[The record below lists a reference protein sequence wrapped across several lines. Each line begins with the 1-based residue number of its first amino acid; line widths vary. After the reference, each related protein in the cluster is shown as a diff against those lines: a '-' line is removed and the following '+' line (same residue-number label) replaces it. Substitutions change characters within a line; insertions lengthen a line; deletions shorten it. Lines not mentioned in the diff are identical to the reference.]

1 MKKFISRSALVV
13 STASFFAM
21 GFSALAQTATNTPPA
36 VPKWDTSV
44 SLGLTLTRGNSD
56 TEVFTAQIL
65 SDKKKD
71 GHEFHLGADGS
82 YGKNDGVKNNETLH
96 GFAQYNRLFT
106 ERAYGYARFDA
117 LHDAIADVEYRLT
130 LSPGVGY
137 YFIKR
142 PMTSLNGEFGPGF
155 VYEKQGDHTEGYIT
169 LRFAEKFEHKFNER
183 SKFWQSVEILPQVDN
198 FDNTLIKSEIGIETA
213 ITGNFSL
220 RAYIQDTYDT
230 EPAPGRE
237 KNDLKLVAA
246 IAYKF

>member
-1 MKKFISRSALVV
+1 MKQNISRLALGLAG
-13 STASFFAM
+13 SSFLFL
-21 GFSALAQTATNTPPA
+21 GLSALAQTVTNTPP

-44 SLGLTLTRGNSD
+44 SMGLTLTRGNSD

-65 SDKKKD
+65 SDKKED
-71 GHEFHLGADGS
+71 ANEYHLGADGS
-82 YGKNDGVKNNETLH
+82 YGKNQGVKNNETLH

-106 ERAYGYARFDA
+106 ERAYGYARVDA

-130 LSPGVGY
+130 LSPGIGY

-142 PMTSLNGEFGPGF
+142 PMTSLSGEFGPGF
-155 VYEKQGDHTEGYIT
+155 VYEKQGNTTEGYIT
-169 LRFAEKFEHKFNER
+169 LRFAEKFEHKFNDR
-183 SKFWQSVEILPQVDN
+183 SKLWQSVEILPQVDN
-198 FDNTLIKSEIGIETA
+198 FDNTIIKSEIGIETA
-213 ITGNFSL
+213 ISGNFSL
-220 RAYIQDTYDT
+220 RTYVQDTYDT